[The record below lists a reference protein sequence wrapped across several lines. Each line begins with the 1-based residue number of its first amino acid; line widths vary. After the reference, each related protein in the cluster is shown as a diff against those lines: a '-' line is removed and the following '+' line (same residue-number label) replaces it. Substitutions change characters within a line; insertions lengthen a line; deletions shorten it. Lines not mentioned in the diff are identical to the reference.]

1 MRNRFKKIL
10 SLIMITIICTHF
22 MSVPQKAQ
30 AADYSKQILGEI
42 RLFAGTFTPEGW
54 AFCDGQILEISKN
67 TALFSILGTTYGGNG
82 IITFALPNLNG
93 RVPIGYGYG
102 PGLTNRE
109 LGVMGGVQNV
119 ILNSANLP
127 SHNHG
132 NQLLKFD
139 VPESTATVKVYSGR
153 GTTQVPGTGTVM
165 ASGMRNERVY
175 SDAAAERVD
184 MMENSVQ
191 VSAANTFTL
200 NTSSAGGGNGHN
212 NMSPYLTMN
221 YIICLQGEFPSR
233 FNYGDPGYGSGDEN
247 SYTGE
252 IKMFAGNYAP
262 KGWLPCNGSMLE
274 IAKYEDLY
282 SLIDTTYG
290 GDGMS
295 YFRLPDLSGRAPLGA
310 GQGPGL
316 SNYTAGQ
323 TGGLEKMTLFQNE
336 ISPHIHT
343 LGQLTQNL
351 HISGDMSVSDSK
363 GSSALPEG
371 NVPAVGLR
379 SERIY
384 TSAASDGSM
393 NQDSL
398 SMSLSF
404 SDASANLQSSYVGE
418 SRPHENMMPYTA
430 INYII
435 NPKGASPY
443 EGASSGVSNFIG
455 AVEMY
460 AFNFA
465 PSGRALCNGEL
476 LSISYNQTL
485 FNLLGTTYGGDGS
498 ITFNLPDTRGR
509 MVIGKGNSFSL
520 GSKGGEEKHT
530 LTLDEMP
537 EHVHRFTKSTT
548 ITGSG
553 TFSGTNASGN
563 KTSPL
568 SSVFSRGYK
577 NERIYSSISNKTM
590 TGVIDISADIQI
602 TPIDSSGNPISGDAK
617 LTLYGGGQA
626 HDNMI
631 PYTAITF
638 AITLEDIDPSED

>member
-10 SLIMITIICTHF
+10 SLIMITIICTQF
-22 MSVPQKAQ
+22 MSVPPKAQ
-30 AADYSKQILGEI
+30 AADFEGILGEI
-42 RLFAGTFTPEGW
+42 RLFAGTFAPKGW
-54 AFCDGQILEISKN
+54 AFCDGQILEIRYN
-67 TALFSILGTTYGGNG
+67 TALFSVLGTTYGGNG
-82 IITFALPNLNG
+82 ITTFALPNLNS
-93 RVPIGYGYG
+93 RVPIGSGRVFD
-102 PGLTNRE
+102 LTERE
-109 LGVMGGVQNV
+109 LGDMGGVQNV

-139 VPESTATVKVYSGR
+139 VSESNATVKINSGR
-153 GTTQVPGTGTVM
+153 GMTQVPGTGTVM

-175 SDAAAERVD
+175 SDDAAAERVD

-191 VSAANTFTL
+191 VSVVNTFTL

-221 YIICLQGEFPSR
+221 YIICLQGSFPSR
-233 FNYGDPGYGSGDEN
+233 EGYGDPY

-252 IKMFAGNYAP
+252 IKMFAGNFAP
-262 KGWLPCNGSMLE
+262 NGWLFCDRSSLPISGN
-274 IAKYEDLY
+274 EDLF
-282 SLIDTTYG
+282 SLIGTTYG

-295 YFRLPDLSGRAPLGA
+295 YFNLPDLRGRAPLGL

-316 SNYTAGQ
+316 SNYITGQ
-323 TGGLEKMTLFQNE
+323 TGGTETAILYQN
-336 ISPHIHT
+336 HIPMHSHT
-343 LGQLTQNL
+343 LSQHTQNL
-351 HISGDMSVSDSK
+351 SLSGNMSVSDSK
-363 GSSALPEG
+363 GSLALPEG

-393 NQDSL
+393 KQDSL

-404 SDASANLQSSYVGE
+404 SDASASLQSSYVGG
-418 SRPHENMMPYTA
+418 SQSHENMMPYTV

-435 NPKGASPY
+435 NPKGVFPSQTT
-443 EGASSGVSNFIG
+443 SSGGDNFIG
-455 AVEMY
+455 IVEMY

-465 PSGRALCNGEL
+465 PKGRSLCDGEL
-476 LSISYNQTL
+476 LSISSNSLL
-485 FNLLGTTYGGDGS
+485 FNLLGTTYGGNGS
-498 ITFNLPDTRGR
+498 SNFALPDTRGR
-509 MVIGKGNSFSL
+509 MVIGKGNGFNL
-520 GSKGGEEKHT
+520 GSKGGEEMHT
-530 LTLDEMP
+530 LTLSEMT
-537 EHVHRFTKSTT
+537 EHVHSFTKSTT

-553 TFSGTNASGN
+553 TLSGTNVSGN

-568 SSVFSRGYK
+568 NSVFSCGYK
-577 NERIYSSISNKTM
+577 NERIYSPISNQTM

-602 TPIDSSGNPISGDAK
+602 TPIDSSGKPISGGAQ
-617 LTLYGGGQA
+617 LTFNGGGQA
-626 HDNMI
+626 HDNMM

-638 AITLEDIDPSED
+638 AITLQGVFPSQD